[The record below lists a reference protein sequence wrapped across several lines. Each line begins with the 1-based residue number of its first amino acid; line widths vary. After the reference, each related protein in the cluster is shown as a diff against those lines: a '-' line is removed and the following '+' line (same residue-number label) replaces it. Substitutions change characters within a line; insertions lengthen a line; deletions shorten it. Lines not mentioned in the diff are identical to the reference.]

1 MLLLSGADG
10 FQRLVVIEERGV
22 YLFGITTNP
31 YPTFFKKDVNEEK
44 GGER

>member
-10 FQRLVVIEERGV
+10 FPRLVVIEERGV
-22 YLFGITTNP
+22 YSFGMTTNP
-31 YPTFFKKDVNEEK
+31 YPTFSKENVNEEK